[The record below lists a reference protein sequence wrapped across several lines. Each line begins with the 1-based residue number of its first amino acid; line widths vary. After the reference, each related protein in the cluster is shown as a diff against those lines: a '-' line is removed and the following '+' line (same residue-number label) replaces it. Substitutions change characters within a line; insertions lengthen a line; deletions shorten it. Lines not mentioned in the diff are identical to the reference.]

1 MNFYFRAY
9 ELLFESAFPGPGCHQ
24 SFTPEVHPDVRITL
38 GKVPLTLENATI
50 ASNYYQLSSR
60 ELLLTIPGVARY
72 LVSHGSS
79 IVVEPFPEADA
90 DKVCLFLFG
99 SALGGLLYQRA
110 LFPLHGSAV
119 VSRYG
124 AMIFVGAQGIGKSTL
139 AAHFRRRGYS
149 LLSDDVC
156 AIRFAGDFQVLPAFP
171 QMRLCDDALERLGDS
186 SNGYT
191 ESARFDVDKYVLSL
205 EGSYSQTPLRLC
217 AVYLLTDHQEPSH
230 AFMPVSGFNRVRLL
244 FENLYRPAY
253 LQGLDSMGE
262 VMQMATRFA
271 QDVTIC
277 EIRRFRDFDRIDD
290 LIDRLELEWEGIYSL
305 GKGGFRSMPEQR
317 CH

>member
-1 MNFYFRAY
+1 MIFYFRAY
-9 ELLFESAFPGPGCHQ
+9 ELLFESEFSGPGCHQ
-24 SFTPEVHPDVRITL
+24 SFTPGSPPDVRITL
-38 GKVPLTLENATI
+38 GMVPLTLENTTI
-50 ASNYYQLSSR
+50 TSNYYQLSSR
-60 ELLLTIPGVARY
+60 GLLLTIPGVARY
-72 LVSHGSS
+72 LVSLGSS
-79 IVVEPFPEADA
+79 IVVEPFPDADT

-119 VSRYG
+119 ATQYG
-124 AMIFVGAQGIGKSTL
+124 AMIFVGAQGSGKSTL

-156 AIRFAGDFQVLPAFP
+156 AIRFAGDYQVLPAFP
-171 QMRLCDDALERLGDS
+171 QMRLCDDALERLEDP

-191 ESARFDVDKYVLSL
+191 ESARFDVDKYVLPLGDSH
-205 EGSYSQTPLRLC
+205 SQTPLRLC
-217 AVYLLTDHQEPSH
+217 AVYLLSDHQEPGH
-230 AFMPVSGFNRVRLL
+230 VFMPVSGFDRVRLL

-253 LQGLDSMGE
+253 LRGLDSMGE
-262 VMQMATRFA
+262 VMQIAARFA

-290 LIDRLELEWEGIYSL
+290 LIDRLESEWEGNYSL
-305 GKGGFRSMPEQR
+305 DKGGYSYLPEQSYL
-317 CH
+317 